1 LSPRSD
7 TDYGSTDENDVVYDR
22 FGNTGYCPRFPS
34 IDPSNSTSLSALS
47 VGTLSDGPDAYQYP
61 VKVLDRE
68 IPLFRH
74 FVDNLSQWLDL
85 FDPSKQFASTVPQLA
100 LNNEGLMKA
109 MLAASSRHLAIKASM
124 EGRPKDTTDS
134 IGYYAQAL
142 RFLQMGMK
150 YQSYTRSSELLATV
164 LIIALFEMLDGSPL
178 GWERHLKGIFW
189 IQRSQDS
196 NGECGGLKQA
206 IWWNWLNQDIW
217 SAMRERR
224 RVFSFYKPVR
234 PYEDMEPYEIARRS
248 TYLLAQ
254 AVNFSSK
261 EEVRQWEYDTMQGQ
275 ERAACLLRMLD
286 EWRAALTVEFR
297 PLPFAHEGEGAF
309 APIWISPPAFGTLSA
324 PQSMVSADTCRGC
337 TAAV

>member
-1 LSPRSD
+1 M
-7 TDYGSTDENDVVYDR
+7 
-22 FGNTGYCPRFPS
+22 
-34 IDPSNSTSLSALS
+34 
-47 VGTLSDGPDAYQYP
+47 
-61 VKVLDRE
+61 
-68 IPLFRH
+68 
-74 FVDNLSQWLDL
+74 
-85 FDPSKQFASTVPQLA
+85 
-100 LNNEGLMKA
+100 NNEGLLKA
-109 MLAASSRHLAIKASM
+109 ILAASSRHLAIKASM

-150 YQSYTRSSELLATV
+150 YQSYTRSAELLATV

-234 PYEDMEPYEIARRS
+234 SYENMEPYEVARRS

-261 EEVRQWEYDTMQGQ
+261 EEARQREYDPIQGQ

-286 EWRAALTVEFR
+286 DWRAALTVEFR
-297 PLPFAHEGEGAF
+297 PLPFEHNGESAF
-309 APIWISPPAFGTLSA
+309 APIWINPPAFGAALQQYNLA
-324 PQSMVSADTCRGC
+324 RILIMVHSPSFTETHREYYLTQIEEAVNTIVGIALLAEEGYHRIISIGC
-337 TAAV
+337 LFSIALMDYLTDDFSKRQLILDLIHKHQRMTGWPA